1 MAKALSDILVRP
13 MAREDV
19 AKVQEVGA
27 TAWSDLATKE
37 LGRKVSY
44 PSRPRRII
52 EAYMWKEPKGCL
64 VAEHD
69 GKIIGVA
76 YSHVWGEVGWL
87 GPFEVLP
94 DVQDR
99 GVGSALL
106 SECDAFLG
114 KMGCKV
120 LGLETMS
127 NNTKNIHF
135 YMRAGYRVV
144 GSSLIM
150 ERKLTSEVE
159 KAPGCEPSSVNEVIS
174 ALGEISELSHKG
186 HPMVDYA
193 REVEMAAR
201 HELGPVFMWRE
212 RSRLKGMAVAHSY
225 FPPGVSD
232 HVSLRLLLIDPK
244 SKGQERAFA
253 HLLASCEAWAFE
265 HGRRRL
271 FIRFPAVKIGLYH
284 ELLASGYRLA
294 AANLRLARGAEYNER
309 GRYHLASWAG

>member
-1 MAKALSDILVRP
+1 MAEALSDILVRH

-44 PSRPRRII
+44 PARPRRII
-52 EAYMWKEPKGCL
+52 EAYMWKEPEGCL
-64 VAEHD
+64 VAEHH

-76 YSHVWGEVGWL
+76 YSHVWGDVGWL

-106 SECDAFLG
+106 SKCDDFLERR
-114 KMGCKV
+114 GCKV

-127 NNTKNIHF
+127 NNAKNIHF
-135 YMRAGYRVV
+135 YMRAGYRVAS
-144 GSSLIM
+144 SSLIM
-150 ERKLTSEVE
+150 ERKLTSDVE
-159 KAPGCEPSSVNEVIS
+159 KAPRQEPSSADEVIS
-174 ALGEISELSHKG
+174 ALGDISELSRKG

-201 HELGPVFMWRE
+201 YELGPVFMWRD
-212 RSRLKGMAVAHSY
+212 RSRLKGIAVAHSY
-225 FPPGVSD
+225 FPPAVSD

-253 HLLASCEAWAFE
+253 HLLAGCEAWAFE
-265 HGRRRL
+265 HGRKRV
-271 FIRFPAVKIGLYH
+271 FIRFPAENIGLYD
-284 ELLASGYRLA
+284 ELLTSGYKLA
-294 AANLRLARGAEYNER
+294 AANLRLVRGAAYKER

>member
-1 MAKALSDILVRP
+1 MAKALSDVMVRP
-13 MAREDV
+13 MAHEDV

-27 TAWSDLATKE
+27 AAWSDLATKE
-37 LGRKVSY
+37 LGRKVNY
-44 PSRPRRII
+44 PARPRRII
-52 EAYMWKEPKGCL
+52 EAYMWKEPEGCL

-69 GKIIGVA
+69 DKIIGVA

-106 SECDAFLG
+106 SSCDDFLERR
-114 KMGCKV
+114 GCKV

-127 NNTKNIHF
+127 NQAKNVHF

-159 KAPGCEPSSVNEVIS
+159 KAPRQEPSSANEVIS
-174 ALGEISELSHKG
+174 ALGDISELSRKG

-193 REVEMAAR
+193 REIEMAAR
-201 HELGPVFMWRE
+201 HELGPVFLWRE
-212 RSRLKGMAVAHSY
+212 GSKLNGMAVAHSF

-232 HVSLRLLLIDPK
+232 HVSLRLLLIDPR
-244 SKGQERAFA
+244 SKGQKRAFA
-253 HLLASCEAWAFE
+253 HLVAGCEAWAFE
-265 HGRRRL
+265 HGRRRV
-271 FIRFPAVKIGLYH
+271 FIRFPAENIGLYR
-284 ELLASGYRLA
+284 ELHASGYNLA
-294 AANLRLARGAEYNER
+294 AANLRLARGTAYNER